1 MGDPVTQIVALRQ
14 VNGKSEALIQWACSW
29 NTMEKLAGQA
39 VAQVL
44 DTRMRNGIFEV
55 LVQWCCTWTDVDDV
69 LMSGDLW
76 QPFLNSKAIEEAEK
90 DDESG
95 EDIGSL
101 VGSKRGLVAIA
112 GKAKKVRRS
121 SRNKIPA

>member
-1 MGDPVTQIVALRQ
+1 MH
-14 VNGKSEALIQWACSW
+14 
-29 NTMEKLAGQA
+29 
-39 VAQVL
+39 
-44 DTRMRNGIFEV
+44 NGIFEV

-76 QPFLNSKAIEEAEK
+76 RPFLNSNAIEEAEK
-90 DDESG
+90 DIE
-95 EDIGSL
+95 SL

-112 GKAKKVRRS
+112 GKAKEVRRS